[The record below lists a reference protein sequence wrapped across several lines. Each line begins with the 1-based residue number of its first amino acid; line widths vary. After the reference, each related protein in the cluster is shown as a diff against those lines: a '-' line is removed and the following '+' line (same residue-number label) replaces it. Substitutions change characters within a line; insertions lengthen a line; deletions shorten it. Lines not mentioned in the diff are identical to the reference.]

1 MPSKMK
7 VRQFLFWNLIIVP
20 NWLFAQTH
28 ADSII
33 SKYIDFIGGDAKW
46 KAVKTITITGTYNY
60 GGIQFPFSS
69 FAKAPNKYK
78 YIVPS
83 GNKYF
88 AQGFDGTKGWKID
101 KFKNETSPTI
111 LNGAPARAMANESDV
126 ELLDPFIDYKKRGYL
141 LEDAGVD
148 TVDGVLCTSLKLTRP
163 GEDTGFYDI
172 KKTDG
177 QLLKKQIRS
186 KNVEM
191 DGSIIDI
198 YYSDYRPEEGTYIA
212 HKSVVKVKDQTILVI
227 TIDKVAFNTEIPDK
241 EFQP

>member
-1 MPSKMK
+1 
-7 VRQFLFWNLIIVP
+7 
-20 NWLFAQTH
+20 
-28 ADSII
+28 
-33 SKYIDFIGGDAKW
+33 
-46 KAVKTITITGTYNY
+46 
-60 GGIQFPFSS
+60 
-69 FAKAPNKYK
+69 
-78 YIVPS
+78 
-83 GNKYF
+83 
-88 AQGFDGTKGWKID
+88 
-101 KFKNETSPTI
+101 
-111 LNGAPARAMANESDV
+111 
-126 ELLDPFIDYKKRGYL
+126 
-141 LEDAGVD
+141 
-148 TVDGVLCTSLKLTRP
+148 LTRP